1 MTFRGGECIRCHK
14 TAVRDDPTTG
24 NYVCMECGM
33 VGDNPYIDETSEHR
47 QFALEH
53 GVKNKS
59 RTEYDGD
66 GTIEI
71 LGTSTAWDGK
81 PETRAR
87 LLRQKRITT
96 DKQTERIMKHA
107 KQIRQMQN
115 ALNLERAVADRAC
128 KIMKDALL
136 FEDGKIAKSI
146 KPNAIFD
153 ATCIRYACMERGI
166 SKTAEDLGVMLKNLG
181 FEIGK
186 SGRKLEKAYEEL
198 RKLPALKTIT
208 DNWENQV
215 KNFTGPLRLPKA
227 IEEAAVGIGAVVR
240 TNDVFGG
247 KNRTAV
253 VAALIAYVCEKAH
266 VPITL
271 ERLSEVIGSSRTTIQ
286 ERLSEMRGAE
296 RLFRNVKPFTDLLSG
311 TVSP

>member
-1 MTFRGGECIRCHK
+1 MTFRGGECERCKK
-14 TAVRDDPTTG
+14 TAMRDDPNTG

-33 VGDNPYIDETSEHR
+33 VGKHPYIDETSEHR

-59 RTEYDGD
+59 RSEYDGD

-71 LGTSTAWDGK
+71 LGTSIQYDAK

-87 LLRQKRITT
+87 MLRMKRITT
-96 DKQTERIMKHA
+96 DKRTEKILRHA

-128 KIMKDALL
+128 KIMKDALA
-136 FEDGKIAKSI
+136 FNNGEIAKSI

-153 ATCIRYACMERGI
+153 ATCLRYACMERGI
-166 SKTAEDLGVMLKNLG
+166 SKTADDLGVMLRNLG
-181 FEIGK
+181 FDIGK
-186 SGRKLEKAYEEL
+186 SGRKLEKAYEAL
-198 RKLPALKTIT
+198 RGVPGLGDIN

-215 KNFTGPLRLPKA
+215 KNYTGPLHLSKA
-227 IEEAAVGIGAVVR
+227 IEEAAVAIGEVVR
-240 TNDVFGG
+240 QYDVFGG

-253 VAALIAYVCEKAH
+253 IAALIAHVCEKAH
-266 VPITL
+266 NTSITL
-271 ERLSEVIGSSRTTIQ
+271 DQLSQVIGSSRVTIQ
-286 ERLSEMRGAE
+286 ERLSELRGVE
-296 RLFRNVKPFTDLLSG
+296 PLFKSVKPYTDLLAA
-311 TVSP
+311 V